1 MSGNDF
7 EKTPCQVWTKIDNLN
22 CHPDDLFLVEDLPAS
37 AGQGSRLKACRKCGQ
52 VYRENVGN
60 FGGREYSSFYQ
71 IAGRGVRDCHCIG
84 FLEAV
89 EVLKDDKRNE
99 GDEMYFSWEKETRM
113 KCRKCGEFYIERIAQ
128 SNYDG
133 FYFQK
138 YRKE

>member
-7 EKTPCQVWTKIDNLN
+7 QEKTCRVWTKIDNLN
-22 CHPDDLFLVEDLPAS
+22 CHPDDLILLERLAAPARQQS
-37 AGQGSRLKACRKCGQ
+37 YLKACRKCGQ
-52 VYRENVGN
+52 VYREDVRNIGAR
-60 FGGREYSSFYQ
+60 GYSSFYQ
-71 IAGRGVRDCHCIG
+71 IPGRGVQDCHCIG
-84 FLEAV
+84 FLEAA
-89 EVLKDDKRNE
+89 EVLKDEKRNE
-99 GDEMYFSWEKETRM
+99 GDQMYFSWEKETRM